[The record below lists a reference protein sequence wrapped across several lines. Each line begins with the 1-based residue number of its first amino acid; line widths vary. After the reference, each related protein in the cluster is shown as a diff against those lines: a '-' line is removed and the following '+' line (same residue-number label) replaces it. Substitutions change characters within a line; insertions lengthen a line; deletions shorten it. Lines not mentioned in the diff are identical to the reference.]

1 VVEARQDTVKQ
12 LVDRVAV
19 ITGAGSGIGRSMAMT
34 FAAHGAKI
42 LVNDIIAERAHA
54 TVAAIE
60 KEGGTARAAVADIA
74 DEAAVTGFVADAI
87 GAWGQIDILCNN
99 AGIMDR
105 MQLAVDVTTEEW
117 QRIFAVNITGQ
128 FFVSRAVLPHMVA
141 RKRGS
146 IINTASHAGS
156 HGAAAGVAY
165 VSSKHA
171 VVGLTR
177 SLAWTYRPDG
187 IRVNAICPGAVQ
199 TDITGGRGLE
209 DMDPVGAARL
219 APFMAL
225 TAKWT
230 QPQNVANLGLFL
242 ASDASDYISGAI
254 IPVDLAWGAA

>member
-1 VVEARQDTVKQ
+1 VTEARQDIVKQ

-87 GAWGQIDILCNN
+87 GAWGKVDILCNN

-105 MQLAVDVTTEEW
+105 MQLAADVTTEEW
-117 QRIFAVNITGQ
+117 QRIFAVNVTGH
-128 FFVSRAVLPHMVA
+128 FFVTRAVLPHMVA

-146 IINTASHAGS
+146 IVNTASHAGN
-156 HGAAAGVAY
+156 HGAAAGIAY

-171 VVGLTR
+171 VIGLTR

-187 IRVNAICPGAVQ
+187 IRVNAICPGAIE
-199 TDITGGRGLE
+199 TDITGGRGLN
-209 DMDPVGAARL
+209 DMDPAGAERL

-225 TAKWT
+225 TAPWA
-230 QPQNVANLGLFL
+230 QPQSIANLALFL
-242 ASDASDYISGAI
+242 ISDAADYISGALV
-254 IPVDLAWGAA
+254 PVDLPWGAA